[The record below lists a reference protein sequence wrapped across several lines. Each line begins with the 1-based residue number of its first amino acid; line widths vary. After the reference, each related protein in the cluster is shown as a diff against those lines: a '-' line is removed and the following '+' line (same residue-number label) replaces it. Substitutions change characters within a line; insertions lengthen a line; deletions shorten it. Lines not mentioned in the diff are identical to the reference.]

1 METKQQLIDTIKKWV
16 KIDNEIRLLQK
27 EQNNRKKEKK
37 NISNE
42 LITVMK
48 NNEIDCFD
56 INDGQIMYSK
66 KSVKKPITQK
76 VLLNLLSTYYN
87 GDVLKAS
94 ELNDFI
100 MENREET
107 IQEKIVR
114 KINTQNCQVDK

>member
-56 INDGQIMYSK
+56 INDGQIIYSK

-100 MENREET
+100 IEIAVEFYFEA
-107 IQEKIVR
+107 IVP
-114 KINTQNCQVDK
+114 KTTSLFL

>member
-42 LITVMK
+42 LINVMK

-56 INDGQIMYSK
+56 INDGQIIYSK

-107 IQEKIVR
+107 VQEKIVR
-114 KINTQNCQVDK
+114 KINTQNNQIDK

>member
-27 EQNNRKKEKK
+27 EKNNRKKEKK

-56 INDGQIMYSK
+56 INDGQIIYSK

>member
-56 INDGQIMYSK
+56 INDGQIIYSK

-114 KINTQNCQVDK
+114 KINTQNSQIDK

>member
-56 INDGQIMYSK
+56 INDGQIIYSK

>member
-56 INDGQIMYSK
+56 INDGQIIYSK

-114 KINTQNCQVDK
+114 KINTQNCHVDK

>member
-56 INDGQIMYSK
+56 INDGQIIYSK

-76 VLLNLLSTYYN
+76 VLLNLLSNYYN

-114 KINTQNCQVDK
+114 KINTQNCHVDK

>member
-27 EQNNRKKEKK
+27 EQNMRKKEKK
-37 NISNE
+37 TISND

-56 INDGQIMYSK
+56 INDGQIIYSK

-114 KINTQNCQVDK
+114 KINTQNEK

>member
-1 METKQQLIDTIKKWV
+1 METKQQLVDTIKKWV

-27 EQNNRKKEKK
+27 EQNARKKEKK
-37 NISNE
+37 NISND

-56 INDGQIMYSK
+56 INDGQIIYSK

-76 VLLNLLSTYYN
+76 ILLNLLSNYYN

-94 ELNDFI
+94 ELNDYI

-107 IQEKIVR
+107 VQEKIVR
-114 KINTQNCQVDK
+114 KINSQSDK

>member
-56 INDGQIMYSK
+56 INDGQIIYSK

-76 VLLNLLSTYYN
+76 VLLNLLATYYN

-114 KINTQNCQVDK
+114 KINTQNSQIDK

>member
-16 KIDNEIRLLQK
+16 KIDNEIRVLQK
-27 EQNNRKKEKK
+27 EQNVRKKEKK

-42 LITVMK
+42 LISVMK

-56 INDGQIMYSK
+56 INDGQIMYSR

-76 VLLNLLSTYYN
+76 VLLNLLANYYN
-87 GDVLKAS
+87 GDVLKAT
-94 ELNDFI
+94 ELNEYI
-100 MENREET
+100 MVNREET

-114 KINTQNCQVDK
+114 KVNESSG

>member
-48 NNEIDCFD
+48 NNENQCYD
-56 INDGQIMYSK
+56 INEGQIK
-66 KSVKKPITQK
+66 
-76 VLLNLLSTYYN
+76 
-87 GDVLKAS
+87 
-94 ELNDFI
+94 
-100 MENREET
+100 
-107 IQEKIVR
+107 
-114 KINTQNCQVDK
+114 

>member
-16 KIDNEIRLLQK
+16 KIDNEIRVLQK
-27 EQNNRKKEKK
+27 EQNARKKEKK
-37 NISNE
+37 NISND
-42 LITVMK
+42 LINVMK

-56 INDGQIMYSK
+56 INDGQIIYSK

-87 GDVLKAS
+87 GDILKAS
-94 ELNDFI
+94 ELNDYI
-100 MENREET
+100 MEKREET

-114 KINTQNCQVDK
+114 KINTNEVTK